1 MDAMETTFPMWME
14 KYLAPIHNEF
24 IFEAV
29 MQLRYFNQVPNT
41 PPGTMLRLTLDITT
55 LPVMCKLDEFVRDQN
70 FDRLPDLEVQS
81 EERLP
86 QLQKEYQ
93 YGMSQKQFILYSVP
107 ETSELRSTLTLFFDR
122 DHLAT
127 RVVLYF
133 DAEGNIYR
141 NADDQDG
148 EAGRPMLRTAN
159 MEDGVDSGHRVKFT
173 QDGWMDFL
181 SLQHDEEDD
190 YSSWDLPDTLVTETE
205 GPKEYRWNPDL
216 NNFEGDLPFLEHLD
230 PIAWWEYYVSKK
242 CQALQD
248 FKFTAKL
255 FWQKHRLDMSED
267 KAREF
272 YERIAKAD
280 NMFME
285 GAAILMNMLY
295 RHDCENRGE
304 TPRETGIPYPEAL
317 RLRGR
322 HERRRR
328 TVALPDVQ
336 PLLPAEQRRKKTD
349 LRQWW
354 QFQEKLS
361 AQKSMKR
368 QSCRKKQ
375 LRGR

>member
-1 MDAMETTFPMWME
+1 MWIE

-29 MQLRYFNQVPNT
+29 MQLRYFNQVSNI
-41 PPGTMLRLTLDITT
+41 PPGTMLKLTLDITT
-55 LPVMCKLDEFVRDQN
+55 LPIVCKSEEFLRDQN
-70 FDRLPDLEVQS
+70 FDRLLALEVHS

-93 YGMSQKQFILYSVP
+93 YEMSQKQFILYSVP
-107 ETSELRSTLTLFFDR
+107 ETSELRSTLTPFFDR
-122 DHLAT
+122 EHLAT

-141 NADDQDG
+141 NADEKDG

-173 QDGWMDFL
+173 QDGWMDFT
-181 SLQHDEEDD
+181 SLQHDEVDD
-190 YSSWDLPDTLVTETE
+190 YSSWDLPDTLVTEIE
-205 GPKEYRWNPDL
+205 GPKVYRWNPDL
-216 NNFEGDLPFLEHLD
+216 NDFEGDLPFLEHLD
-230 PIAWWEYYVSKK
+230 PIAGWEYRVSKT

-255 FWQKHRLDMSED
+255 FCQKHRLDMSED

-280 NMFME
+280 DMFMK
-285 GAAILMNMLY
+285 GAAILVNMLY
-295 RHDCENRGE
+295 RHGCENRGE
-304 TPRETGIPYPEAL
+304 TPRETGIPYPEDL
-317 RLRGR
+317 RVRGR
-322 HERRRR
+322 QERRRR
-328 TVALPDVQ
+328 TVALPDVK
-336 PLLPAEQRRKKTD
+336 PLWPAEERRKKSD

-354 QFQEKLS
+354 QLREKLS
-361 AQKSMKR
+361 ARKSMKR
-368 QSCRKKQ
+368 QSIGKKQ